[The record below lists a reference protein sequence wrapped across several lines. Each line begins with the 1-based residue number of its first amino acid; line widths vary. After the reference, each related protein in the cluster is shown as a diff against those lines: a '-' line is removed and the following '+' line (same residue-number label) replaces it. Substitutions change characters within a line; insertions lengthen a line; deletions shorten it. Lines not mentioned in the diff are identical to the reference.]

1 MHVFRPVVLVG
12 AVFVVLALVL
22 PFVTLPVAGAVD
34 GIAGD
39 AWPAL
44 IPIAPVVLN
53 AALGDWRRGNSRW
66 AAAVAIVLSCSGLLF
81 AVRKLIDALEAVRAV
96 EDGTL
101 GPGAPVLVAALSVVV
116 VGAALSLRRP

>member
-1 MHVFRPVVLVG
+1 MHAFRPVVLVG
-12 AVFVVLALVL
+12 AVFVALALVL

-34 GIAGD
+34 GISGD

-53 AALGDWRRGNSRW
+53 AALGDWSRGNSRL
-66 AAAVAIVLSCSGLLF
+66 AATAAIVLSCSGLLF
-81 AVRKLIDALEAVRAV
+81 AVRKLVDALDAVRGLD
-96 EDGTL
+96 EGTL